1 VTRNRSGSS
10 RRFSPLPEFASL
22 EGKVALV
29 TGGSRGIG
37 AAISRELGRAGA
49 KVAVNYRSGK
59 EAAEEIAGEVGGV
72 AVQADVS
79 DPAQAQRLVEEV
91 EERLGDIDCLVNNA
105 GITRDT
111 LIARM
116 SDEDWGE
123 VIGTNL
129 GGPFYTSRAVAR
141 KMMRRRSGSIVN
153 LTSVVGLHGNPGQ
166 ANYAAAKAGIIG
178 LTKALAREL
187 GSRGVRVNAVAPGYI
202 ATELTNVLSEEIR
215 GAILANTPLGRLGEP
230 EDVAGT
236 VRFLCSDEAA
246 FVTGEVLLVDG
257 GLGM

>member
-1 VTRNRSGSS
+1 
-10 RRFSPLPEFASL
+10 
-22 EGKVALV
+22 
-29 TGGSRGIG
+29 
-37 AAISRELGRAGA
+37 
-49 KVAVNYRSGK
+49 VAVNYRSGK

-79 DPAQAQRLVEEV
+79 DPVQAQRLVDEV
-91 EERLGDIDCLVNNA
+91 EERLGDVDCLVNNA

-116 SDEDWGE
+116 SDADWSD

-129 GGPFYTSRAVAR
+129 GGPFNTSRAVSR

-230 EDVAGT
+230 EDVAGA

>member
-1 VTRNRSGSS
+1 M
-10 RRFSPLPEFASL
+10 

-37 AAISRELGRAGA
+37 AAISRALAEAGA
-49 KVAVNYRSGK
+49 KVAVNYRSG
-59 EAAEEIAGEVGGV
+59 EDAAEAIAGEIGGL

-79 DPAQAQRLVEEV
+79 SPEEAQALVERV
-91 EERLGDIDCLVNNA
+91 EGELGDVDALVNNA
-105 GITRDT
+105 GVTRDT

-116 SDEDWGE
+116 SDEDWE
-123 VIGTNL
+123 AVIDTNL
-129 GGPFYTSRAVAR
+129 RGTFNTCRAVAR
-141 KMMRRRSGSIVN
+141 KMLRRKTGSIVN
-153 LTSVVGLHGNPGQ
+153 LSSVVGMHGNPGQ
-166 ANYAAAKAGIIG
+166 ANYAASKAGIIG

-202 ATELTNVLSEEIR
+202 ATELTDVLNERQR
-215 GAILANTPLGRLGEP
+215 GLILQNTPLGRLGEP
-230 EDVAGT
+230 EDVAGA

-246 FVTGEVLLVDG
+246 FITGEVLLVDG

>member
-1 VTRNRSGSS
+1 
-10 RRFSPLPEFASL
+10 
-22 EGKVALV
+22 
-29 TGGSRGIG
+29 
-37 AAISRELGRAGA
+37 
-49 KVAVNYRSGK
+49 VAVNYRSGK

-91 EERLGDIDCLVNNA
+91 EERLGDVDCLVNNA

-116 SDEDWGE
+116 SDADWSD

-129 GGPFYTSRAVAR
+129 GGPFYTSRAVSR
-141 KMMRRRSGSIVN
+141 KMMRRRSGSIVH

-230 EDVAGT
+230 EDVAGA

>member
-1 VTRNRSGSS
+1 VAD
-10 RRFSPLPEFASL
+10 FCSL
-22 EGKVALV
+22 DGRVALV

-37 AAISRELGRAGA
+37 AAICRELARAGA

-59 EAAEEIAGEVGGV
+59 DLAEEVAAEIGGFAVAGDV
-72 AVQADVS
+72 ADAAGAQELIEQA
-79 DPAQAQRLVEEV
+79 EE
-91 EERLGDIDCLVNNA
+91 ELGDVDVLVNNA

-116 SDEDWGE
+116 SDEDWE
-123 VIGTNL
+123 LVINTNL
-129 GGPFYTSRAVAR
+129 RGAFNTARAVSR
-141 KMMRRRSGSIVN
+141 KMLRRRSGAIVN

-166 ANYAAAKAGIIG
+166 VNYAASKAGIVG

-202 ATELTNVLSEEIR
+202 DTALTQVLPEPAR

-230 EDVAGT
+230 EDVAAA
-236 VRFLCSDEAA
+236 VRFLCSDEAS

>member
-1 VTRNRSGSS
+1 
-10 RRFSPLPEFASL
+10 
-22 EGKVALV
+22 
-29 TGGSRGIG
+29 
-37 AAISRELGRAGA
+37 
-49 KVAVNYRSGK
+49 VAVNYRSGK

-91 EERLGDIDCLVNNA
+91 EERLGDVDCLVNNA

-116 SDEDWGE
+116 SDADWSD

-141 KMMRRRSGSIVN
+141 KMMRRRGGSIVN

-230 EDVAGT
+230 EDVAGA